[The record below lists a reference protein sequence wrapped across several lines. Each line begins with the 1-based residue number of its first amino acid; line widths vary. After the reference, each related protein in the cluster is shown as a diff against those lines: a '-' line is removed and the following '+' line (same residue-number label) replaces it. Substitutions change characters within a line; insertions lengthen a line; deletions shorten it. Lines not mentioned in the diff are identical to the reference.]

1 MRGRSGSLTTDSG
14 GADCR
19 RGRCPPNRLRR
30 RTRLPFRCWYLT
42 SHHIYPATTASA
54 EKKRDDV
61 LKPADGVDEGEVAPG
76 ADGTRRD
83 AVLRSIACN
92 LRESEAKEDGEATA
106 ASRNSVAPIA
116 HAVLQAAVIKLHLCS
131 STGEIYLVCDPTST
145 MRGKYCAVHVNA
157 FVPKICIGA

>member
-92 LRESEAKEDGEATA
+92 LRESEAKGRSCFFVDALVHYCLLTSSAGT
-106 ASRNSVAPIA
+106 SSV
-116 HAVLQAAVIKLHLCS
+116 LCS
-131 STGEIYLVCDPTST
+131 CSTHCCFLNDPL
-145 MRGKYCAVHVNA
+145 YFEA
-157 FVPKICIGA
+157 FGSFNLS